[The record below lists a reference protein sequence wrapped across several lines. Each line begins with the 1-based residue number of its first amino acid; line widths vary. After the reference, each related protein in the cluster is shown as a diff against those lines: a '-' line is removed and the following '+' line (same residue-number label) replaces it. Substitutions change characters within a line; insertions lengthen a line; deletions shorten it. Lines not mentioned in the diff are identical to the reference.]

1 MSLVHTGDRPGLPD
15 AGGTLSSI
23 WTLWAQLGILCVPSS
38 TTCPRTQST
47 WKVDWPTRPSLVSIS
62 GGCGLWAPTPST
74 SDSELSWRCCMMA
87 VLRHCIIHSGYLL
100 RSGEV
105 IPSWR
110 SCPCVDTGDCLGLP
124 HGGTLSSIWTLWA
137 QLGILCSKK
146 HHASP
151 GAQAPSSE
159 FAQSTWKVDWD
170 LSTLEDCCGQPVHLW
185 CHPGRLRAMS
195 SDPQHQWFRVKL
207 KVLYD
212 GSTKTL
218 HHS

>member
-1 MSLVHTGDRPGLPD
+1 MMAVLRHCIIHSGYLLRSGEVIPSWRSCPCVHTGDCLGLPH
-15 AGGTLSSI
+15 GGTLSSI

-47 WKVDWPTRPSLVSIS
+47 WKVDWDLTTLEDCCGQPVHHLVSIS

-110 SCPCVDTGDCLGLP
+110 SCPCVETGDCLGLP

-137 QLGILCSKK
+137 QLGILCVPRSTMRVPVLR
-146 HHASP
+146 HPALNSP
-151 GAQAPSSE
+151 RAPES
-159 FAQSTWKVDWD
+159 W
-170 LSTLEDCCGQPVHLW
+170 LGP
-185 CHPGRLRAMS
+185 
-195 SDPQHQWFRVKL
+195 
-207 KVLYD
+207 
-212 GSTKTL
+212 
-218 HHS
+218 